1 MLRRPSRI
9 SQRSMG
15 YLRFIQA
22 WFTALLIA
30 LLLGVPAG
38 HAQTITN
45 TATATWTEQG
55 SSRSVISNT
64 IAFDRRNDPIIIDT
78 FVPAGNGP
86 AMNFTAP
93 LCGSSPVSI
102 PGMGTGTTLSGTV
115 ERAES
120 IQIGKTLIFRI
131 SAPQGNR
138 NSAVIDAMSVTILT
152 RSGDRE
158 ALTVYETAPDS
169 GIFVGALPTSAIPP
183 QPVQGDCRL
192 SLNPGD
198 HITIEGWLSGS
209 ANAVATAEVEVLADP
224 YGLVFDS
231 EDGTPV
237 NGARVSFVDAVTG
250 APATVF
256 ADDGVTPWPSEV
268 VTGQPVTDGAGNV
281 YPMQPGEYRFPLAP
295 LGQYRLIVTPPAPYS
310 APSSAT
316 PAQLAPLRRPDGS
329 PMLIVPGS
337 YSQTFSLTGPEPVRI
352 DVPVDRPPVS
362 VTLTKTA
369 SRPTALPGDVVFY
382 TITVRNPDAQRVK
395 TGVTLVDLPSPLLR
409 LRKDTVRVDGV
420 ASPSAVQ
427 IAPDGRGLTV
437 TLGSIAPGATRTVTY
452 AMTVREDAPAGA
464 AQNRAVV
471 TDSRGRT
478 GQASATVR
486 IQREDLG
493 ARVTLIGRITDGGCS
508 LEGVKRGIPGVRIVL
523 QDGSFAIT
531 DADGRYHFEG
541 LLPGSHVAQA
551 LTHTLPQGG
560 NFVDCT
566 SSTRSAGNPS
576 SRFLIGQGGSL
587 LVADFHAVLPTG
599 AIASV
604 PVPEAVDQKAEAE
617 RQVAAE
623 RSAAGGDI
631 DWIGM
636 GDGPTDFLF
645 PAVDHNPR
653 APAVRV
659 VIRHRVDQK
668 LELRVDGKL
677 VDPVSFDGTRQAPG
691 GRFAISIWR
700 GIPLSGE
707 VTDFT
712 AKVLNKKGE
721 TVSELRRSVH
731 YANLPARIELVPGK
745 SRLVADGTTRP
756 ILALRVT
763 DRNGR
768 PIHAGVSG
776 EFTLSA
782 PYESAEALDAMQ
794 SRALS
799 GLGRSAP
806 RWIIKGDD
814 GMAYVELAPTMA
826 SGKLRAEFTFA
837 DGELRRRQELE
848 AWIAPGDQPWTIVG
862 LAEGSIGA
870 RSVADAM
877 GRSGR
882 FSSDLGDH
890 ARIAFYAKGPVTKGL
905 LLTAAYDSARQ
916 RDEQVLM
923 GAIDPRAYYTVFADT
938 SDRRHDAAT
947 RGSFYLRL
955 EGKGFYGLYGD
966 FESGFDQTLLARYQR
981 AATGFKAELSRGGF
995 QASAFAARIGS
1006 VFRRDEIQGG
1016 GISGPYR
1023 LSSRALIPG
1032 SETVTIEVRDR
1043 FRSEVIVSSRTL
1055 VRFVDYDIDLLSGT
1069 ITFKEPVLSRDAELN
1084 PQFIVVG
1091 YEVDE
1096 TARGGQMNGGI
1107 RASLT
1112 SAKGKLRIG
1121 GTAISDTGGSDSARR
1136 NLVAADL
1143 KARLGIN
1150 TEARAEI
1157 ATSFG
1162 QGREAVAWLIE
1173 AEHHDGN
1180 LDLLAY
1186 ARYAERDFGVGQ
1198 TNGAELGRRK
1208 FGLDA
1213 RYRLSEAF
1221 ALTLSGWRDNSLED
1235 ASRRTALQAGA
1246 SWRSRNT
1253 DARIG
1258 LALMRD
1264 RLADGSTAESTLV
1277 EGGVTQ
1283 RLLNNKLELSVSS
1296 SIALGKTEALDL
1308 PARHRLSAR
1317 YAVTSDI
1324 KLVGTYEIAKGEGVD
1339 ARTARVGVE
1348 IAPWAGARITGG
1360 LGQQQIAEFGKRSF
1374 AAFGLA
1380 QSIPVSK
1387 TLTLDATLDSSR
1399 TLSGFDP
1406 ARLVNPLQPAA
1417 SGGTLGENGSIAE
1430 DFTAV
1435 TLGGTWRA
1443 GRWSATL
1450 RGEWRDGELAERKG
1464 MTFGAIRQLGEGSML
1479 GSGVT
1484 WTRAVT
1490 PAGASSEV
1498 FDGAIALAH
1507 RPANSSFAFLTKV
1520 QFRSDVVRGAVEGEA
1535 GPSGRGALNISGSG
1549 RSDRVIAS
1557 VSGNWSPRS
1566 NNDGVFVQR
1575 NEVGFFGAV
1584 RHNFD
1589 RYEGFDLKGTTLL
1602 GGLDLRF
1609 GLGKRFEIGATGTVR
1624 TNLDD
1629 QTTSFAFGPQIGF
1642 SPTKDVLFIV
1652 GYNIT
1657 GFRDPDFSA
1666 ARTTDKGVYA
1676 SVRMKFDADTLGFL
1690 GLGR

>member
-1 MLRRPSRI
+1 
-9 SQRSMG
+9 MG
-15 YLRFIQA
+15 IFRYIQA
-22 WFTALLIA
+22 CLAVLLAALLI
-30 LLLGVPAG
+30 GVPAAR
-38 HAQTITN
+38 AQTITN
-45 TATATWTEQG
+45 TASASWTENG
-55 SSRSVISNT
+55 SSRSVFSNT
-64 IAFDRRNDPIIIDT
+64 VTFDRRNDPVIIDT
-78 FVPAGNGP
+78 FVPADNGP
-86 AMNFTAP
+86 AVTFAAP
-93 LCGSSPVSI
+93 LCGGSPVSI
-102 PGMGTGTTLSGTV
+102 PGMGAGSALSGSV
-115 ERAES
+115 EPADTIR
-120 IQIGKTLIFRI
+120 IGNTLIFRI
-131 SAPQGNR
+131 SAPQANR
-138 NSAVIDAMSVTILT
+138 DAAAIDSMKVTITTL
-152 RSGDRE
+152 SGDRE
-158 ALTVYETAPDS
+158 ELTVYETAPDS
-169 GIFVGALPTSAIPP
+169 AIFVGALPTSAIPP
-183 QPVQGDCRL
+183 QLVQGDCRL
-192 SLNPGD
+192 SLDPND
-198 HITIEGWLSGS
+198 RITVEGWLDGS
-209 ANAVATAEVEVLADP
+209 PSAVASAQVGVLADP

-231 EDGTPV
+231 EDGSPV
-237 NGARVSFVDAVTG
+237 NGARVRMVDAVTG

-256 ADDGVTPWPSEV
+256 ADDGITPWPSEV

-281 YPMQPGEYRFPLAP
+281 YQLQPGEYRFPLAP
-295 LGQYRLIVTPPAPYS
+295 LGQYRLIVTPPAPYT
-310 APSSAT
+310 APSGAT
-316 PAQLAPLRRPDGS
+316 PAQLAPLRRPDGN
-329 PMLIVPGS
+329 PLLIGPGS
-337 YSQTFSLTGPEPVRI
+337 YAELFSLTGPEPVRI
-352 DVPVDRPPVS
+352 DIPVDRPPVS
-362 VTLTKTA
+362 VTLSKTA

-382 TITVRNPDAQRVK
+382 TITMRNPDPLRAK
-395 TGVTLVDLPSPLLR
+395 TGVSLVDLPSPLLR
-409 LRKDTVRVDGV
+409 LRKDTVRVDGL
-420 ASPSAVQ
+420 ATPGAVQ
-427 IAPDGRGLTV
+427 VAPDGRGLTV
-437 TLGSIAPGATRTVTY
+437 TLGTIAPGATRTVTY
-452 AMTVREDAPAGA
+452 AMTVREDAPAGP

-471 TDSRGRT
+471 TDSLGRT

-486 IQREDLG
+486 IQRDDLG
-493 ARVTLIGRITDGGCS
+493 ARVTLIGRITAGGCTI
-508 LEGVKRGIPGVRIVL
+508 EGEKRGIPGVRVVL

-551 LTHTLPQGG
+551 LTHTLPNGG
-560 NFVDCT
+560 SFVDCT
-566 SSTRSAGNPS
+566 RSTRSAGSPS
-576 SRFLIGQGGSL
+576 SRFLSGQGGSL
-587 LVADFHAVLPTG
+587 LVADFHAVLPVEAMKSG
-599 AIASV
+599 RAPLAIDPKV
-604 PVPEAVDQKAEAE
+604 EAE
-617 RQVAAE
+617 REAAAQ
-623 RSAAGGDI
+623 RNAAGADT
-631 DWIGM
+631 DWIAL

-645 PAVDHNPR
+645 PTADHNPR

-668 LELRVDGKL
+668 LELRVDGKP

-707 VTDFT
+707 VTELS

-721 TVSELRRSVH
+721 TVTELRRSVH
-731 YANLPARIELVPGK
+731 FANLPARIELVPGK
-745 SRLVADGTTRP
+745 SRLVADGSTRP
-756 ILALRVT
+756 VLALRVT
-763 DRNGR
+763 DRSGR
-768 PIHAGVSG
+768 PVHAGVSG
-776 EFTLSA
+776 ELSLSA

-814 GMAYVELAPTMA
+814 GIAYVELAPTMT

-837 DGELRRRQELE
+837 DGEQRRRQELE

-862 LAEGSIGA
+862 LAEGSVGA

-890 ARIAFYAKGPVTKGL
+890 ARVAFYAKGPLTRGL

-916 RDEQVLM
+916 RDEQILM
-923 GAIDPRAYYTVFADT
+923 GAIDPRAYYTVFADM

-947 RGSFYLRL
+947 RDSVYLRL
-955 EGKGFYGLYGD
+955 EGKGFYALYGD
-966 FESGFDQTLLARYQR
+966 FESGFDQTLLSRYQR
-981 AATGFKAELSRGGF
+981 AATGFKAEFSRGGF
-995 QASAFAARIGS
+995 QASTFAARIGTA
-1006 VFRRDEIQGG
+1006 FRRDEIQGG

-1069 ITFKEPVLSRDAELN
+1069 ITFKEPILSRDAELN

-1096 TARGGQMNGGI
+1096 TARGGQLNGGI

-1121 GTAISDTGGSDSARR
+1121 GTAISETGGNDAARR
-1136 NLVAADL
+1136 NLTAFDV
-1143 KARLGIN
+1143 KARLGVD

-1157 ATSFG
+1157 AASFG
-1162 QGREAVAWLIE
+1162 NGDEAIAWLIE

-1213 RYRLSEAF
+1213 RYRLNEAL
-1221 ALTLSGWRDNSLED
+1221 AVTLSAWRDDSLDD
-1235 ASRRTALQAGA
+1235 ASRRTAFQAGA

-1253 DARIG
+1253 DARLG
-1258 LALMRD
+1258 LGLMHD
-1264 RLADGSTAESTLV
+1264 RLADGSTAKSTVV

-1283 RLLNNKLELSVSS
+1283 RMLGNKLELSASS
-1296 SIALGKTEALDL
+1296 SIALGKAEAIDL
-1308 PARHRLSAR
+1308 PERHRLSAR

-1324 KLVGTYEIAKGEGVD
+1324 KLVGTYEIAKGEGID
-1339 ARTARVGVE
+1339 ARTARAGVE
-1348 IAPWAGARITGG
+1348 IAPWSGARITGG
-1360 LGQQQIAEFGKRSF
+1360 LGRQQIAEFGKRSF

-1417 SGGTLGENGSIAE
+1417 SGGTLGENGAIAE

-1484 WTRAVT
+1484 WTRAIT

-1507 RPANSSFAFLTKV
+1507 RPAGSDFAVLTKV
-1520 QFRSDVVRGAVEGEA
+1520 QFRSDVVRGAIEGEA
-1535 GPSGRGALNISGSG
+1535 GPAGRGALTITGNG
-1549 RSDRVIAS
+1549 RSDRIIAS
-1557 VSGNWSPRS
+1557 VSGNWSPRGQD
-1566 NNDGVFVQR
+1566 DGAFVQR

-1602 GGLDLRF
+1602 GGLDLRL
-1609 GLGKRFEIGATGTVR
+1609 GLGERFEIGATGTVR

-1629 QTTSFAFGPQIGF
+1629 KTTSFAFGPQIGF
-1642 SPTKDVLFIV
+1642 TPAKDVLFIV

-1657 GFRDPDFSA
+1657 GFRDPDFAA
-1666 ARTTDKGVYA
+1666 ARNTDKGFYA
-1676 SVRMKFDADTLGFL
+1676 TVRMKFDADTFGFL

>member
-1 MLRRPSRI
+1 MGNLR
-9 SQRSMG
+9 
-15 YLRFIQA
+15 YIQA
-22 WFTALLIA
+22 CLTALLAA
-30 LLLGVPAG
+30 LLLGVPIAQ
-38 HAQTITN
+38 AQTITN

-55 SSRSVISNT
+55 KSHSTLSNT
-64 IAFDRRNDPIIIDT
+64 VAFDRRNDPVIINT

-86 AMNFTAP
+86 AMSFAAP
-93 LCGSSPVSI
+93 LCGGSPVAI
-102 PGMGTGTTLSGTV
+102 PGMGSGSVLSGTV
-115 ERAES
+115 EPADS

-138 NSAVIDAMSVTILT
+138 DSNAIDAMAVTIVT

-158 ALTVYETAPDS
+158 QLTVYETAPDS

-198 HITIEGWLSGS
+198 HITIEGWLAGS

-237 NGARVSFVDAVTG
+237 NGARVTMVDAVTG

-256 ADDGVTPWPSEV
+256 ADDGVTRWPSEV

-281 YPMQPGEYRFPLAP
+281 YAMQPGEYRFPLAP
-295 LGQYRLIVTPPAPYS
+295 LGQYRLIVTPPAPYT
-310 APSSAT
+310 APSTAT
-316 PAQLAPLRRPDGS
+316 PVQLAPLRRPDGNAL
-329 PMLIVPGS
+329 LIVPGS
-337 YSQTFSLTGPEPVRI
+337 YAQAFSLTGPEPVRI

-382 TITVRNPDAQRVK
+382 TITVRNPDTLRAK
-395 TGVTLVDLPSPLLR
+395 TGVSLVDLPSPLLR
-409 LRKDTVRVDGV
+409 LRKDTVRVDGL
-420 ASPSAVQ
+420 AAPGAVQ
-427 IAPDGRGLTV
+427 VAPDGRSLTV
-437 TLGSIAPGATRTVTY
+437 SLGNIAPGATRTVTY
-452 AMTVREDAPAGA
+452 AMTVRESAPAGA
-464 AQNRAVV
+464 AQNRAMV
-471 TDSRGRT
+471 TDSVGRT

-486 IQREDLG
+486 ILREDLG
-493 ARVTLIGRITDGGCS
+493 ARVTLVGRITDGGCS
-508 LEGVKRGIPGVRIVL
+508 LDGEKRGIPGVRVVL
-523 QDGSFAIT
+523 EDGSFAIT

-566 SSTRSAGNPS
+566 SSSRSAGNPS

-587 LVADFHAVLPTG
+587 LVADFHAVLPAG
-599 AIASV
+599 SIA
-604 PVPEAVDQKAEAE
+604 PAAAPALADPKADAE
-617 RQVAAE
+617 REAAAQ
-623 RSAAGGDI
+623 RSAAGGDT
-631 DWIGM
+631 DWIAL

-645 PAVDHNPR
+645 PAIDHNPR

-668 LELRVDGKL
+668 LELRVDGKP

-707 VTDFT
+707 TT
-712 AKVLNKKGE
+712 ELSARVLNKKGNVVE
-721 TVSELRRSVH
+721 DLRRTVH
-731 YANLPARIELVPGK
+731 YASLPARVELVPAK

-756 ILALRVT
+756 VLALRIT

-776 EFTLSA
+776 ELALSA

-806 RWIIKGDD
+806 RWIVKGDD
-814 GMAYVELAPTMA
+814 GMAYVELAPTMT

-837 DGELRRRQELE
+837 DGEQRRRQELE
-848 AWIAPGDQPWTIVG
+848 LWIAPGDQPWTVVG
-862 LAEGSIGA
+862 LAEGSVGA
-870 RSVADAM
+870 QSVADAM
-877 GRSGR
+877 GRNGR

-890 ARIAFYAKGPVTKGL
+890 ARIAVYAKGPIAKGL

-916 RDEQVLM
+916 RDEQVLL

-947 RGSFYLRL
+947 RDSLYLRL
-955 EGKGFYGLYGD
+955 EGKGFYALYGD

-981 AATGFKAELSRGGF
+981 TATGFKTELSRGGF
-995 QASAFAARIGS
+995 QVSAFAAKIGS
-1006 VFRRDEIQGG
+1006 AFRRDEIQGG

-1055 VRFVDYDIDLLSGT
+1055 VRFVDYDIDQLSGT
-1069 ITFKEPVLSRDAELN
+1069 ITFKEPILSRDPDLN

-1096 TARGGQMNGGI
+1096 TARGGTLNAGL
-1107 RASLT
+1107 RTSLT
-1112 SAKGKLRIG
+1112 SANGKLRVGI
-1121 GTAISDTGGSDSARR
+1121 TAISETGGSDAARR
-1136 NLVAADL
+1136 NLAAFDV
-1143 KARLGIN
+1143 KARLGAD

-1162 QGREAVAWLIE
+1162 EGREAVAWLLE
-1173 AEHHDGN
+1173 AEHHDGS

-1186 ARYAERDFGVGQ
+1186 ARYAERSFGVGQ

-1213 RYRLSEAF
+1213 RYRLSEAL

-1235 ASRRTALQAGA
+1235 TSHRTALQAGA
-1246 SWRSRNT
+1246 TWRSRNT

-1264 RLADGSTAESTLV
+1264 RLADGSTAESTVV

-1296 SIALGKTEALDL
+1296 SIALGKAAAIDL
-1308 PARHRLSAR
+1308 PERHRLTAR

-1324 KLVGTYEIAKGEGVD
+1324 KLVGTYEIAKGEGID
-1339 ARTARVGVE
+1339 ARTARAGVE
-1348 IAPWAGARITGG
+1348 ITPWSGARISGG
-1360 LGQQQIAEFGKRSF
+1360 LGQQHIAEFGKRSF

-1387 TLTLDATLDSSR
+1387 TLTLDATLDSNR

-1406 ARLVNPLQPAA
+1406 ARLVNPLQPPA
-1417 SGGTLGENGSIAE
+1417 SGGTLGDNGAIAE

-1435 TLGGTWRA
+1435 TLGGTWRD

-1450 RGEWRDGELAERKG
+1450 RGEWRDGEQAERKG
-1464 MTFGAIRQLGEGSML
+1464 MTFGAIRQLGGGSML

-1498 FDGAIALAH
+1498 FDGAVALAH
-1507 RPANSSFAFLTKV
+1507 RPANSNFALLTKV
-1520 QFRSDVVRGAVEGEA
+1520 QFRSDVVRGAVEGET
-1535 GPSGRGALNISGSG
+1535 GPAGRGALTITGNG

-1557 VSGNWSPRS
+1557 VSGNWSPRGEA
-1566 NNDGVFVQR
+1566 NGAFVQR
-1575 NEVGFFGAV
+1575 SEVAFFGAV

-1602 GGLDLRF
+1602 GGLDLRI
-1609 GLGKRFEIGATGTVR
+1609 GLGKRFEIGAAGTVR

-1629 QTTSFAFGPQIGF
+1629 KTTSYAFGPRIGF
-1642 SPTKDVLFIV
+1642 SPAKDVLLIV
-1652 GYNIT
+1652 GYNVT
-1657 GFRDPDFSA
+1657 GFRDPDFAA
-1666 ARTTDKGVYA
+1666 ARNTEKGLYA
-1676 SVRMKFDADTLGFL
+1676 TVRMKFDADTFGFL